1 MTKALEKQTKK
12 IDKLDKHIT
21 KLREFLMEGI
31 L

>member
-1 MTKALEKQTKK
+1 MTKDLEKQTKK
-12 IDKLDKHIT
+12 IDKLDKDFT